1 MLKELIEKGRY
12 SFHDGFDNWEDAVK
26 AACALLEKEKVI
38 EKEYADLIIN
48 SIKKHGPYIVIAPK
62 IAIPHAQEGHGV
74 NETAICFMKTNTPVS
89 FGEGEEYDAQL
100 FFVLASVD
108 NEVHLKNLTKMVELI
123 SDEETVEKL
132 LEAKSVE
139 DLKKLV

>member
-26 AACALLEKEKVI
+26 AACDPLEKEKAI
-38 EKEYADLIIN
+38 EKEYSDLIIS

-62 IAIPHAQEGHGV
+62 IAIPHAQEGYGV

-89 FGEGEEYDAQL
+89 FGDGEEYDAQL

-108 NEVHLKNLTKMVELI
+108 NEVHLKNLTKMVKLI
-123 SDEETVEKL
+123 SDEEIVEKL
-132 LEAKSVE
+132 LEAKSVD

>member
-26 AACALLEKEKVI
+26 AACAPLEKEKVI

-62 IAIPHAQEGHGV
+62 IAIPHAQ
-74 NETAICFMKTNTPVS
+74 
-89 FGEGEEYDAQL
+89 L

-132 LEAKSVE
+132 LEAQSVE

>member
-1 MLKELIEKGRY
+1 
-12 SFHDGFDNWEDAVK
+12 
-26 AACALLEKEKVI
+26 
-38 EKEYADLIIN
+38 
-48 SIKKHGPYIVIAPK
+48 
-62 IAIPHAQEGHGV
+62 
-74 NETAICFMKTNTPVS
+74 MK
-89 FGEGEEYDAQL
+89 DAQL

-132 LEAKSVE
+132 LEAQSVE